1 MNRLNDK
8 LQPYFNQLHHA
19 GLALKN
25 TTQLHYSQCG
35 GQEQGDWI
43 ELVIDIKQNQIQAA
57 SFLCFGPAITI
68 ALCEYICSYIEG
80 RTVEQVNRISEQ
92 FILSTCNLHQLQRPT
107 VLRVLHLLKKCVRS
121 GGESINTH
129 K

>member
-19 GLALKN
+19 GLVLTH
-25 TTQLHYSQCG
+25 TTSLHYAQCG

-43 ELVIDIKQNQIQAA
+43 ELMIDVKQNQIQSA
-57 SFLCFGPAITI
+57 SFLCFGPAVTI

-80 RTVEQVNRISEQ
+80 LTVEQVNHISEQ
-92 FILSTCNLHQLQRPT
+92 FILSRCSLHQLQRPT
-107 VLRVLHLLKKCVRS
+107 VLRVLYLLKKCVNS
-121 GGESINTH
+121 EGETN
-129 K
+129 